1 MIAETKKV
9 CAVVVAYQPD
19 PASFAN
25 LLQAVLP
32 QVGGLVVVNNGAAGT
47 IVQPE
52 ILEALPYAVLDMGH
66 NAGVAAAQNRGIVWA
81 RRHGYSFVIML
92 DQDSEP
98 APGMVE
104 KLLNAWMTLDRNG
117 VPVAAVGP
125 RLVDRRDGKAS
136 SFVTFTGLGIK
147 ESRCVSGRYVPADF
161 LVSSGMLA
169 PVAVYEKVGMLDEG
183 LFIDNVDMD
192 WCFRARRQK
201 LLLHGV
207 CDAVMWHRIGNRVRR
222 LHFFGYSWTIY
233 QHDNPLRQYYIMRNR
248 ILLYRR
254 DYTPFPW
261 IVQDVL
267 RAVVKTLIALV
278 FFAQRRMNF
287 RMMLLGM
294 MDGFRGRSGEYSLLR
309 RNNG

>member
-1 MIAETKKV
+1 MSVDTKKV
-9 CAVVVAYQPD
+9 CGVVVTYQPD
-19 PASFAN
+19 PTCFAG
-25 LLQAVLP
+25 LLKAVLP
-32 QVGGLVVVNNGAAGT
+32 QVGGLVVVNNGVAGT
-47 IVQPE
+47 VAPPE
-52 ILEALPYAVLDMGH
+52 IRDNGAAHCAVLDMGQ

-81 RRHGYSFVIML
+81 RQQGYSHVIL
-92 DQDSEP
+92 FDQDSEP

-104 KLLNAWMTLDRNG
+104 KLLEAWLALDRDS

-125 RLVDRRDGKAS
+125 QLVDRRDGKAS
-136 SFVTFTGLGIK
+136 PFVTFTGFGVK
-147 ESRCVSGRYVPADF
+147 QARCGSGRTVPADF

-222 LHFFGYSWTIY
+222 LPFFGHSYAIY
-233 QHDNPLRQYYIMRNR
+233 QHDNALRQYYIMRNR

-261 IVQDVL
+261 IVQDAL
-267 RAVVKTLIALV
+267 RAVIKTLITLI
-278 FFAQRRMNF
+278 FFARRRTNF
-287 RMMLLGM
+287 YMMLNGLK
-294 MDGFRGRSGEYSLLR
+294 DGLRGKSGKYLPHS
-309 RNNG
+309 

>member
-1 MIAETKKV
+1 MSVDTKKV

-19 PASFAN
+19 PACFAS

-32 QVGGLVVVNNGAAGT
+32 QVGGLVVVNNGAAGA
-47 IVQPE
+47 VVPPE
-52 ILEALPYAVLDMGH
+52 IRENGATHCSVLEMGQ
-66 NAGVAAAQNRGIVWA
+66 NAGVATAQNRGIVWA
-81 RRHGYSFVIML
+81 REQGYSHVIL
-92 DQDSEP
+92 FDQDSEP
-98 APGMVE
+98 APDMVE
-104 KLLNAWMTLDRNG
+104 KLLDAWMALDRDA

-125 RLVDRRDGKAS
+125 RLVDRRDGRVS
-136 SFVTFTGLGIK
+136 PFVTFTAFGVK
-147 ESRCVSGRYVPADF
+147 ETCCVSGRYVPVDF

-169 PVAVYEKVGMLDEG
+169 SVAVYEKVGMLDEG

-207 CDAVMWHRIGNRVRR
+207 CDAVMWHQIGNRVRR
-222 LHFFGYSWTIY
+222 LPFFGHSYAIY

-261 IVQDVL
+261 IVQDAL
-267 RAVVKTLIALV
+267 RAVVKTLITLI
-278 FFAQRRMNF
+278 FFAQRRTNF
-287 RMMLLGM
+287 YMMLNGL
-294 MDGFRGRSGEYSLLR
+294 MDGLRGKSGKYSPCP
-309 RNNG
+309 